1 MYSNSNNLE
10 AKFTVVFLD
19 VKQENLKNYIDFLY
33 KKNINFVNCQFNP
46 DEIVL
51 GESHPNALNH
61 KIVAQC
67 LSKNLK
73 LNWETL
79 IRVYIISRQDRETF
93 DQNIDSVHHTKI

>member
-1 MYSNSNNLE
+1 MKLKSYDREKNKFEISKLIIENMYSNSNNLD

-19 VKQENLKNYIDFLY
+19 VKQENLKNYKDFLY

-73 LNWETL
+73 LN
-79 IRVYIISRQDRETF
+79 
-93 DQNIDSVHHTKI
+93 